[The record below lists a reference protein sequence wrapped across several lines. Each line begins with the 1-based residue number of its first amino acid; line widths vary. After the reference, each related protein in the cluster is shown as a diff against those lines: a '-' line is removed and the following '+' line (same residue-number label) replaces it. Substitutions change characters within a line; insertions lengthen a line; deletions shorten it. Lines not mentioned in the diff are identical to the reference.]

1 MYKVGLILSTRGS
14 WQGGV
19 NYYRN
24 LLNCYRKYPD
34 VEIKL
39 AIFSLHPEDFSEYVC
54 DAIEVHRWPSL
65 ITGNLLHYPR
75 QILWRLFEYDMIR
88 MRCLR
93 KHKVDLLSHFPDGQ
107 QQWMRTLAW
116 QPDFQHKALPHFFS
130 AEECAERDATVA
142 QTAKWGNILLSSHAA
157 AADFRRYYP
166 ELEHVRAHVLHFS
179 SAAVL
184 DTKPMSL
191 EELSRTYPVSEPYF
205 FLPNQFWKH
214 KNHGVVVEALRQ
226 LPAKIK
232 VLCTGSMDD
241 YRDKT
246 YVPNLLAKVK
256 EAGLEER
263 FVCLGSV
270 PYPVMVSLMDHAI
283 AVLQPSLF
291 EGWSTTVEESK
302 AMLKRIVLSKIA
314 VHVEQAP
321 ERGIYFTPDAPDSS
335 AQLAQL
341 MQRVYDEYD
350 PQVEAGYRALRQEN
364 RIKIERE
371 WIQEYPRIVKAV
383 VSQ

>member
-1 MYKVGLILSTRGS
+1 
-14 WQGGV
+14 
-19 NYYRN
+19 
-24 LLNCYRKYPD
+24 
-34 VEIKL
+34 
-39 AIFSLHPEDFSEYVC
+39 
-54 DAIEVHRWPSL
+54 
-65 ITGNLLHYPR
+65 
-75 QILWRLFEYDMIR
+75 
-88 MRCLR
+88 
-93 KHKVDLLSHFPDGQ
+93 
-107 QQWMRTLAW
+107 
-116 QPDFQHKALPHFFS
+116 
-130 AEECAERDATVA
+130 
-142 QTAKWGNILLSSHAA
+142 
-157 AADFRRYYP
+157 
-166 ELEHVRAHVLHFS
+166 VLHFS

-184 DTKPMSL
+184 DTKPMSR
-191 EELSRTYPVSEPYF
+191 EELSRTYPASEPYF
-205 FLPNQFWKH
+205 FLPNQFWQH

-383 VSQ
+383 VNQ